1 VGSGCKVGVGVG
13 ILITVVLIGKTLE
26 TGGLFPYRLKNRIIV
41 KTIIDEIRERLTIVV
56 SYQNHLRSDKI
67 DQMKLING
75 FRIAPILLIGLL
87 LVTTTGCLLTYFMLF
102 SAPQP
107 QSKKEEVFTVAAKT
121 TETGIIDKLKN
132 QGFIRNAWAF
142 NLALAIKDK
151 HNKIEPGGYYLS
163 KNLNV
168 WQVADKL
175 TSSPGMKW
183 VVIPEG
189 LRKEEIGE
197 ILAKTFNWS
206 NDDLDK
212 WNNTYTAMKFDYL
225 EGVYFPDTYLIPAKE
240 NGLDIANRMIN
251 RFNEKFASY
260 LDQFVKQ
267 NIIWTTGLRLASVIQ
282 REAAG
287 KEDMPLIA
295 GILWNRLS
303 KEMKLEVDATVQ
315 YARGKTDKGWW
326 TPIKPEN
333 ITEIDSPYNTYK
345 YKGLPPHPIANPG
358 IDAIEAVLNPTETN
372 CLYYLHDSHRQIHCS
387 KTYEEH
393 KANIEKYLK

>member
-1 VGSGCKVGVGVG
+1 MN
-13 ILITVVLIGKTLE
+13 LIKNKTVLISG
-26 TGGLFPYRLKNRIIV
+26 
-41 KTIIDEIRERLTIVV
+41 
-56 SYQNHLRSDKI
+56 
-67 DQMKLING
+67 
-75 FRIAPILLIGLL
+75 GLL
-87 LVTTTGCLLTYFMLF
+87 LVIVIGWLVGSFILF
-102 SAPQP
+102 NAPQP
-107 QSKKEEVFTVAAKT
+107 QSQKEEVFTVALKT
-121 TETGIIDKLKN
+121 TETEIIDKLKN
-132 QGFIRNAWAF
+132 QGFIRNTWAF
-142 NLALAIKDK
+142 NLALTIKGKHDK
-151 HNKIEPGGYYLS
+151 IKSGGYFLS
-163 KNLNV
+163 KNLNA

-175 TSSPGMKW
+175 TSSPDMKW

-189 LRKEEIGE
+189 IRKEEIGE
-197 ILAKTFNWS
+197 ILAETFNWS

-225 EGVYFPDTYLIPAKE
+225 EGVYFPDTYLIPTKE
-240 NGLDIANRMIN
+240 QGLDIANRMIN
-251 RFNEKFASY
+251 RFNEKFAPY
-260 LDQFVKQ
+260 LNQFTKQ

-295 GILWNRLS
+295 GILWNRLL
-303 KEMKLEVDATVQ
+303 KEMKLEVDVTIQ

-326 TPIKPEN
+326 TPIKSED

-358 IDAIEAVLNPTETN
+358 LDAIEAVLNPTETD
-372 CLYYLHDSHRQIHCS
+372 CLYYLHDNNRQIHCA